1 MPLQF
6 KLLVRSQ
13 CHTLGAP
20 VFEEVAR
27 SNLLWPRLND
37 GNAESWDLPIP
48 RLLAVPEELEATSGR
63 WRSRAALLAWP
74 KGVQVCED
82 PPFELQACPWR
93 GGDASGD
100 AALDVIDP
108 NGWVCVSW
116 SLIQL
121 HGLPC
126 IAASQLPFSCCRFR
140 WYSCDRRVAGPHSEA
155 CLTFIDSPVEVTSEV
170 FCTISAVKV
179 KASFEMPSISS
190 SIPFCQWRIGSLK
203 ACRTDGLT
211 SDVEEWHVLDLQS
224 VASCS
229 RSKRESLSCFFGEE
243 DGLELG
249 SCYVF
254 SVRIGDGRRSS
265 VWSVQSAPVVFGPE
279 QREEKSCRAQSLL
292 LIIYLLCND
301 SINDS
306 TERTLHKMVLS
317 GENGYNIM
325 SYKSGVCVGGCHL
338 GFDASKRPRFDIPD
352 ADSPTPSGVG
362 PHKPLGNRCC
372 TVSAINSTI
381 HDVDVLHATK
391 HFLSAS
397 QLFDS

>member
-1 MPLQF
+1 MQSADLAGNEVEIYVGSLRSVPLQF

-27 SNLLWPRLND
+27 SNLLWPRQND

-74 KGVQVCED
+74 KRVQVCED

-93 GGDASGD
+93 EGGDASGD

-203 ACRTDGLT
+203 AWTDGVT

-224 VASCS
+224 VALCPS
-229 RSKRESLSCFFGEE
+229 RSKRESLSCMFGED
-243 DGLELG
+243 DGLKLG

-265 VWSVQSAPVVFGPE
+265 VWSVPSAPVVFGPE
-279 QREEKSCRAQSLL
+279 QRGREVFAEHKAYYFFNLLYYYCLL
-292 LIIYLLCND
+292 LYVTIQ
-301 SINDS
+301 NDS
-306 TERTLHKMVLS
+306 TERTS
-317 GENGYNIM
+317 QNGTQRCKWYNIM
-325 SYKSGVCVGGCHL
+325 SYKSFMSLCRWL
-338 GFDASKRPRFDIPD
+338 
-352 ADSPTPSGVG
+352 PSRV
-362 PHKPLGNRCC
+362 
-372 TVSAINSTI
+372 
-381 HDVDVLHATK
+381 
-391 HFLSAS
+391 
-397 QLFDS
+397 